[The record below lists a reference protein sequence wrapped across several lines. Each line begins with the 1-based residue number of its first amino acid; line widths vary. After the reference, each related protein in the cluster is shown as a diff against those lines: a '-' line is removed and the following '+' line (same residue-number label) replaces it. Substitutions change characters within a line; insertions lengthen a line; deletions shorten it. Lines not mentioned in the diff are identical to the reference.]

1 MPKYKR
7 HNNLIVSSSFSKIAF
22 ASLRVGWL
30 VANKDLKERIES
42 AREACELD
50 YFDCKSIEF
59 IIDNQ
64 SYVKDLKER
73 ILDTKSRSFDKF
85 SQSKKFKVYD
95 SESYVLRLYSEDKK
109 LIKNTYD
116 KLYNQKVVVGLVD
129 DVNLVFSVSLNKEIE
144 EIFYTIL

>member
-1 MPKYKR
+1 MSTVP
-7 HNNLIVSSSFSKIAF
+7 NI
-22 ASLRVGWL
+22 WL
-30 VANKDLKERIES
+30 WFLM
-42 AREACELD
+42 
-50 YFDCKSIEF
+50 
-59 IIDNQ
+59 Q
-64 SYVKDLKER
+64 KER
-73 ILDTKSRSFDKF
+73 ILDTKSRWFDKF
-85 SQSKKFKVYD
+85 LQSKKFKVYD